1 MHLKRIAEVGIVQA
15 KAFTLVELMI
25 VVSILGILAAV
36 VIPMHTDQTLLAKE
50 SAVKGNLNIM
60 RTQIE
65 LYRLRHRGT
74 PPGYVNGTAADAATL
89 QLQFTGTSTE
99 MGEVSASMVPV
110 SPYLYGPY
118 LKKIPENPFNR
129 LSTIGY
135 AADFATAANGTSSG
149 WLYKKETGEIRLN
162 WTGADRQNLSYCQY

>member
-1 MHLKRIAEVGIVQA
+1 MVQA

-25 VVSILGILAAV
+25 VVSILGILAAI

-50 SAVKGNLNIM
+50 SAVKSNLNIM
-60 RTQIE
+60 RAQIE

-74 PPGYVNGTAADAATL
+74 APGYVNGAAADVATL
-89 QLQFTGTSTE
+89 QLQFTATSAET
-99 MGEVSASMVPV
+99 GEISANKIPV

-118 LKKIPENPFNR
+118 LKRIPENPFNR
-129 LSTIGY
+129 LSTIGC
-135 AADFATAANGTSSG
+135 AADFATTVNGTSSG

-162 WTGADRQNLSYCQY
+162 WTGADRQNLNYWEY